1 MAKEIEMAKRKNSKE
16 SRISVPGRQACKDDQ
31 VRKAVGS
38 KPRADS
44 KQAEVIGMLRTPQG
58 TTIPAIVTA
67 TGWQQH
73 SVRGFFAGVVRKK
86 LCLTLESEKKEGS
99 DRVYRIVADK
109 PKAKARAGRAA
120 A

>member
-1 MAKEIEMAKRKNSKE
+1 
-16 SRISVPGRQACKDDQ
+16 
-31 VRKAVGS
+31 
-38 KPRADS
+38 
-44 KQAEVIGMLRTPQG
+44 
-58 TTIPAIVTA
+58 
-67 TGWQQH
+67 
-73 SVRGFFAGVVRKK
+73 VRGFFAGVVRKK

>member
-1 MAKEIEMAKRKNSKE
+1 MAKRKSNKE
-16 SRISVPGRQACKDDQ
+16 SKVTPPNRQTGKDNQ
-31 VRKAVGS
+31 ARKAVGS
-38 KPRADS
+38 KPRSDS

-58 TTIPAIVTA
+58 TTIPAIIKA

-109 PKAKARAGRAA
+109 PKGKARAGRGAA
-120 A
+120 